1 MLLSLIYSD
10 ICIRSDVVQ
19 VAQIDRYF
27 ANTLDS
33 LTAMSISKYESLT
46 RVKVVGIIPIRCR
59 H

>member
-19 VAQIDRYF
+19 VAQTDRYF
-27 ANTLDS
+27 ENTLDS

-46 RVKVVGIIPIRCR
+46 RVKVVGIIPMRCR